1 MNLGIPHQ
9 DYLLQNDPSEFKEY
23 YQDAKKEIPHK
34 MPRPRG
40 RSVITTEY
48 VDASHG

>member
-1 MNLGIPHQ
+1 MNPDIPHL

-23 YQDAKKEIPHK
+23 YRDAKEEMPQN

-40 RSVITTEY
+40 RSVITTAYIY
-48 VDASHG
+48 VSR